1 MLRELAGGGYLRGMA
16 KQKFY
21 VVWMGHLP
29 GIYTAWPA
37 AKQQIDG
44 YKGAKYK
51 SFSSRAQAEIA
62 FRKGAATYLQQA
74 TGVPPSNASHQR
86 PRKSSVPTT
95 DTIIGRSI
103 SVDAACSGNPG
114 RMEYQGVTTSGK
126 RQIFHRAF
134 PLGTNNIGEFLA
146 LVHALA
152 FLQKQEQPD
161 LPIYT
166 DSKIA
171 MGWIKKGK
179 CKTTLARNAKTEEL
193 YATIEKAEAWLKGN
207 VVTNPVYKWR
217 TEIWGEIPADFG
229 RK

>member
-1 MLRELAGGGYLRGMA
+1 MA
-16 KQKFY
+16 KQKYY
-21 VVWMGHLP
+21 VVWMGHVP

-51 SFSSRAQAEIA
+51 SFPDRAQAEAA
-62 FRKGAATYLQQA
+62 FRKGFGSYLNQSLA
-74 TGVPPSNASHQR
+74 NPSNKSSHLRPRPGVPS
-86 PRKSSVPTT
+86 T
-95 DTIIGRSI
+95 DTIIGKSI

-114 RMEYQGVTTSGK
+114 KMEYQGVTTSGK
-126 RQIFHRAF
+126 RQLFHRAF
-134 PLGTNNIGEFLA
+134 PLGTNNIGEFLG

-152 FLQKQEQPD
+152 FLKKQHQPD

-171 MGWIKKGK
+171 MGWIRKGK
-179 CKTTLARNAKTEEL
+179 CMTTLKRNAQTEEL
-193 YATIEKAEAWLKGN
+193 YATIEKAEAWLKEN
-207 VVTNPVYKWR
+207 TITNPVYKWK
-217 TEIWGEIPADFG
+217 TEVWGEIPADFG

>member
-1 MLRELAGGGYLRGMA
+1 MA

-21 VVWMGHLP
+21 VVWMGHVP
-29 GIYTAWPA
+29 GVYTDWPT

-51 SFSSRAQAEIA
+51 SFPDRGQAEAA
-62 FRKGAATYLQQA
+62 FRKGFASYLNQA
-74 TGVPPSNASHQR
+74 LVAPSGKTSR
-86 PRKSSVPTT
+86 PRPRPGNFPTT
-95 DTIIGRSI
+95 DTIIGKSI

-152 FLQKQEQPD
+152 FLQKQQQPD

-171 MGWIKKGK
+171 MGWVRKGK
-179 CKTTLARNAKTEEL
+179 CKTTLPRNAKTAEL
-193 YATIEKAEAWLKGN
+193 YDLIDRGEQWLRDNKI
-207 VVTNPVYKWR
+207 TNPIYKWK
-217 TEIWGEIPADFG
+217 TEVWGEIPADFG

>member
-1 MLRELAGGGYLRGMA
+1 MA
-16 KQKFY
+16 KKKYY
-21 VVWMGHLP
+21 VVWMGHVP
-29 GIYTAWPA
+29 GVYTAWPT

-51 SFSSRAQAEIA
+51 SFPDRAQAEAA
-62 FRKGAATYLQQA
+62 FRRGFGSYLKQSLG
-74 TGVPPSNASHQR
+74 TKAS
-86 PRKSSVPTT
+86 KSSHPRTRPSAVPSSE
-95 DTIIGRSI
+95 TIIGKSI

-114 RMEYQGVTTSGK
+114 KMEYQGVTTVGK
-126 RQIFHRAF
+126 RQIFHQAF

-179 CKTTLARNAKTEEL
+179 CKTTLVRNAKTELL
-193 YATIEKAEAWLKGN
+193 YQTIEKAEAWLKEN
-207 VVTNPVYKWR
+207 TVTNPILKWK
-217 TEIWGEIPADFG
+217 TKVWGEIPADFG

>member
-1 MLRELAGGGYLRGMA
+1 MGLTLVHTFAAMA
-16 KQKFY
+16 KKKYY

-29 GIYTAWPA
+29 GVYTDWTS

-51 SFSSRAQAEIA
+51 SFPDRGQAEAA
-62 FRKGAATYLQQA
+62 FRNGFDSYLKKSLGTTSRPSSNPRTAAE
-74 TGVPPSNASHQR
+74 
-86 PRKSSVPTT
+86 TT
-95 DTIIGRSI
+95 SKIISQSI

-114 RMEYQGVTTSGK
+114 RMEYQGVTTSGGK
-126 RQIFHRAF
+126 RLFHRAF
-134 PLGTNNIGEFLA
+134 EMGTNNIGEFLA

-152 FLQKQEQPD
+152 FLQKQQQPK

-171 MGWIKKGK
+171 MGWIRKGK
-179 CKTTLARNAKTEEL
+179 CKTTLPRNSRTAEL
-193 YATIEKAEAWLKGN
+193 YDLIDRAEDWLKSN
-207 VVTNPVYKWR
+207 QITNPVYKWN
-217 TEIWGEIPADFG
+217 TKAWGEIPADFG

>member
-1 MLRELAGGGYLRGMA
+1 MPVGLGLVHTLAPMA
-16 KQKFY
+16 KKKYY

-29 GIYTAWPA
+29 GVYADWPTA
-37 AKQQIDG
+37 KKQIDG

-51 SFSSRAQAEIA
+51 SFPDRAQAEAA
-62 FRKGAATYLQQA
+62 FRGSAESYLKKA
-74 TGVPPSNASHQR
+74 ISPTGKKPAGRSR
-86 PRKSSVPTT
+86 GKVPTT
-95 DTIIGRSI
+95 PTILSRSI

-126 RQIFHRAF
+126 QRLFHRAF

-152 FLQKQEQPD
+152 FLQKQNQPE
-161 LPIYT
+161 LPVYT

-171 MGWIKKGK
+171 MGWVRKGK
-179 CKTTLARNAKTEEL
+179 CKTTLPRNPKTEEL
-193 YATIEKAEAWLKGN
+193 YDLIDRAEGWLKVN
-207 VVTNPVYKWR
+207 PITNPIYKWQ
-217 TEIWGEIPADFG
+217 TETWGEIPADFG